1 MTSAPAA
8 TSLPDALDAG
18 MQRVLADVAR
28 WPGARAAD
36 PIVSEREIAERFVR
50 WSRPMVQVTSVED
63 VAVRGARGLLW
74 IRVYRQSQEPM
85 QPVLYIHGGGWSA
98 GSITLADRFCR
109 RLCSESGCL
118 VASVG
123 YGLAPEEPYPV
134 ALEDCFSAFTWLVE
148 EGKQIGADGR
158 PPFVVGESAGA
169 NLAASLC
176 LRVRDARAPAIA
188 QQVLVYPVL
197 DDNLETGSHQR
208 WGGGEYLIS
217 SAALAAS
224 WRTYLGTHAV
234 DAFAAP
240 LRATD
245 LTGLPAA
252 TIVAAGCDPLHDDGV
267 NFARRLTAA
276 HVPVEL
282 IEAPGLLHGF
292 IYMDGVSEAA
302 ARMVDRIC
310 ALHSTDG

>member
-1 MTSAPAA
+1 
-8 TSLPDALDAG
+8 
-18 MQRVLADVAR
+18 MQMVLADVAG
-28 WPGARAAD
+28 WPETDTTD
-36 PIVSEREIAERFVR
+36 PVVSERAGAESFVR
-50 WSRPMVQVTSVED
+50 WSRPTVAVASVED
-63 VAVRGARGLLW
+63 VAIRGARGLLW
-74 IRVYRQSQEPM
+74 IRVYRQGHEPE
-85 QPVLYIHGGGWSA
+85 QPILYIHGGGWSA

-109 RLCSESGCL
+109 RLCSGSGCL

-123 YGLAPEEPYPV
+123 YGLAPEEPYPF
-134 ALEDCFSAFTWLVE
+134 ALEDCVSALTWLVE
-148 EGKQIGADGR
+148 DGKQIGADGDA
-158 PPFVVGESAGA
+158 PFVIGESAGA
-169 NLAASLC
+169 NLAAALC

-188 QQVLVYPVL
+188 QQVLVCPVL
-197 DDNLETGSHQR
+197 DDDLETNSHQR

-217 SAALAAS
+217 SSAVAAS
-224 WRTYLGTHAV
+224 WRTYLGNELV

-252 TIVAAGCDPLHDDGV
+252 TIIVAGCDPLHDDGV

-276 HVPVEL
+276 RVPVEL

-310 ALHSTDG
+310 ALHSSDEQSED